1 MSTKPHS
8 KRSIRRAILD
18 LFSPQR
24 ISVPAPATLYTR
36 MREEQARASL
46 TKVSLD
52 ASLSK
57 AKEKSASLPSI
68 EELYQLFD
76 RINWTYFAGK
86 LPRVKI
92 EYSSR
97 MGCAGTYTPD
107 EKLIQIGKKYHTL
120 FPTEIE
126 DTLKHEMIHI
136 IHFYHDAKFKKEAE
150 RIGAT
155 LKAKSHPSLM
165 RPPKYI
171 YECPGCKSEFPR
183 QKPFRMA
190 SCGPCSKG
198 KYTPKFKLVLKKSR

>member
-1 MSTKPHS
+1 MPTKPIT
-8 KRSIRRAILD
+8 KRSIQRAILD
-18 LFSPQR
+18 LFSPLR

-36 MREEQARASL
+36 MQEVQARASR

-52 ASLSK
+52 GSLK
-57 AKEKSASLPSI
+57 VKTKTTALPSI

-76 RINWTYFAGK
+76 RINWTYFGGK
-86 LPRVKI
+86 LPRTKI

-107 EKLIQIGKKYHTL
+107 DKLIQIGKKYHTL

-136 IHFYHDAKFKKEAE
+136 IHFHHDAKFKKEAE

-165 RPPKYI
+165 RTPKYI